1 MFETTYEVAKT
12 ILAIYG
18 AFCLVVMVAL
28 GALGIYDSKHPQYS
42 LLTNN
47 GKHRMYPDE
56 DLEAV
61 ARSLD
66 VIH

>member
-1 MFETTYEVAKT
+1 MFDTYYEVAKT
-12 ILAIYG
+12 ILAIFG
-18 AFCLVVMVAL
+18 AYTLVCLAAL
-28 GALGIYDSKHPQYS
+28 ACLARYDAKHPQYS

-61 ARSLD
+61 AKALN